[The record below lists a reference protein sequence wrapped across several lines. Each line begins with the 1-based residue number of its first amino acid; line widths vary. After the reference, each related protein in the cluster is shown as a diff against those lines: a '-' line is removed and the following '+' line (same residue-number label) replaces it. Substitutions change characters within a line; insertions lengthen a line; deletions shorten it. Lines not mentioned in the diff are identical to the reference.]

1 MSGANKNSDTYHNAG
16 QTLGHNLQRHSDDLK
31 NRRVAHHTT
40 VVADN
45 EQDRVDRPA
54 NHKQREQL
62 AVQAANLLLL
72 LAQQLKWHK
81 NMKEMRGILF
91 N

>member
-1 MSGANKNSDTYHNAG
+1 M
-16 QTLGHNLQRHSDDLK
+16 
-31 NRRVAHHTT
+31 AHHTAIVT
-40 VVADN
+40 NN

-72 LAQQLKWHK
+72 LAQQLEA
-81 NMKEMRGILF
+81 KEHETNERDALRFITMAGKS
-91 N
+91 

>member
-1 MSGANKNSDTYHNAG
+1 
-16 QTLGHNLQRHSDDLK
+16 
-31 NRRVAHHTT
+31 VAHHTT
-40 VVADN
+40 IVTNN

-72 LAQQLKWHK
+72 LAQQLEA
-81 NMKEMRGILF
+81 KEHETNERDALRFITKAGKS
-91 N
+91 